1 MPGQVQKVAEL
12 HPGQVGVAEVDELEA
27 GHLVLVGA
35 EHLVDAHRVQR
46 VVRQVK
52 LRQSWRNLVI

>member
-1 MPGQVQKVAEL
+1 MAEL

>member
-1 MPGQVQKVAEL
+1 MIQMSGQVQEVTEL

-27 GHLVLVGA
+27 DHLVLVGA
-35 EHLVDAHRVQR
+35 ERLTHAHRVQR

-52 LRQSWRNLVI
+52 LHQS